1 MKGLQSESS
10 SESFTKP
17 LTARMQP
24 ITDTLSRGLQTSIVI
39 FDQSRLT
46 SAVSRAFNMHRKH
59 DQPDC
64 SRWKTRLVEERKMP
78 QKNWRVVCEHES
90 VKVAKTKQEATNSSE
105 TDFMSFSDAW
115 TLPRRLGLNSNR
127 LPRLYELHI
136 LIGDFTDSIYES
148 NQTQICILRGRFARK

>member
-1 MKGLQSESS
+1 MYWPSVQDDWTRTPVTGDVASLVQRLFSRPAYPEMKGLQSESS

-64 SRWKTRLVEERKMP
+64 SR
-78 QKNWRVVCEHES
+78 
-90 VKVAKTKQEATNSSE
+90 
-105 TDFMSFSDAW
+105 
-115 TLPRRLGLNSNR
+115 
-127 LPRLYELHI
+127 
-136 LIGDFTDSIYES
+136 
-148 NQTQICILRGRFARK
+148 